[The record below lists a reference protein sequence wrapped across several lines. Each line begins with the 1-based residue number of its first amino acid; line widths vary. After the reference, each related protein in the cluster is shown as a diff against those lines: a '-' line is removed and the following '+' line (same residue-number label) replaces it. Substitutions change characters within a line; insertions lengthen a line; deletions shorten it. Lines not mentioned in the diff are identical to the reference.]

1 MSSVILKI
9 SPQFLISSYFF
20 SKNFLVQL
28 HRQLKQ
34 THNLCNVS
42 TLNWV
47 DSTKTVVHNKR
58 DEKNEKKSKLQMQG
72 QANTVGDQWLNSYS
86 GAILILN

>member
-9 SPQFLISSYFF
+9 SPQFLISSCFF

-42 TLNWV
+42 TLNLV

-58 DEKNEKKSKLQMQG
+58 DEKNKRKRANSKCKVKQTQL
-72 QANTVGDQWLNSYS
+72 VIS
-86 GAILILN
+86 G